1 MSITRTILLLTILLI
16 ASCTGRKEKDLEAR
30 EQQLLSR
37 EKEFSAKEED
47 YKNLLKF
54 RDSVLLEDSIKSDT
68 AYSRVWP
75 DSLKGSWNGRLICRE
90 SSCSTYVI
98 GDQRTEKWI
107 FENDSLG
114 PLVKILDNNKLKR
127 ILRAEYISDK
137 AELSFTPDSMAS
149 GNVKINAVLD
159 NFSSKVIKGTQT
171 LTGRD
176 GCLVKFSIEL
186 SSASKK

>member
-1 MSITRTILLLTILLI
+1 MSVLRTILLLTILLLM
-16 ASCTGRKEKDLEAR
+16 SCGRKEKDLEAR
-30 EQQLLSR
+30 EKQLLFR

-68 AYSRVWP
+68 SYSRVWP

-114 PLVKILDNNKLKR
+114 ALVKILDNNQLKR
-127 ILRAEYISDK
+127 ILRADYISDK
-137 AELSFTPDSMAS
+137 AELSFIADSLNS

-159 NFSSKVIKGTQT
+159 NFNKKVIKGTQT
-171 LTGRD
+171 ITGRD

-186 SSASKK
+186 SSAPKK